1 MSQTGSPTGLV
12 FEISEKTGYFTV
24 MNLTYIDLLVSAVL
38 ATIMFGVG
46 LSINFNDLRQIYRSP
61 KAFILGLASQM
72 ILLPLI
78 VFLIIG
84 FTDLPPTIKV
94 GFIILAACPG
104 GTTSGFVTVLFRG
117 NVALSVSLIAV
128 NSLLTL
134 ATIPL
139 LVNLALTFFT
149 GKHSPFD
156 LPLMASFLQI
166 FFITLL
172 PAISGVML
180 RYFRGK
186 IADKIQKPVR
196 TVMIILFAG
205 VYTIIAF
212 AKESSGGS
220 GITMD
225 DLWQILPYAVLINF
239 AGFAAGMA
247 MGMFG
252 KTGLRTSWTIGVE
265 VALQNTT
272 LALLVAGTLIQS
284 NEMVKPALV
293 YALFSFWTALIYGAG
308 VKKYNKAKL
317 FGEFRG

>member
-1 MSQTGSPTGLV
+1 
-12 FEISEKTGYFTV
+12 
-24 MNLTYIDLLVSAVL
+24 MNLTYIDILVSAVL

-61 KAFILGLASQM
+61 KALILGLVSQM
-72 ILLPLI
+72 IILPLI
-78 VFLIIG
+78 AFLTVA
-84 FTDLPPTIKV
+84 FTDLPATVKV

-139 LVNLALTFFT
+139 LVNLALTVFT
-149 GKHSPFD
+149 GRHSAFE
-156 LPLMASFLQI
+156 LPLVASFLQI

-172 PAISGVML
+172 PAMTGVLL
-180 RYFRGK
+180 RYFKGN

-205 VYTIIAF
+205 VYMIIAF
-212 AKESSGGS
+212 AKESNGGS
-220 GITMD
+220 GITGA
-225 DLWQILPYAVLINF
+225 DLWSILPYAVLINL

-293 YALFSFWTALIYGAG
+293 YALFSFWTALLYGLV

>member
-1 MSQTGSPTGLV
+1 
-12 FEISEKTGYFTV
+12 
-24 MNLTYIDLLVSAVL
+24 MNLTYIDFLVSAVL

-46 LSINFNDLRQIYRSP
+46 LSINFSDLQKIYRTP
-61 KAFILGLASQM
+61 KAFVLGLASQM
-72 ILLPLI
+72 LLLPLI

-117 NVALSVSLIAV
+117 NVALSVSLIAI

-139 LVNLALTFFT
+139 LVNLALTVFM
-149 GKHSPFD
+149 GKHSPFE
-156 LPLMASFLQI
+156 LPLVASFLQI

-172 PAISGVML
+172 PAITGVLL
-180 RYFRGK
+180 RYFHEK
-186 IADKIQKPVR
+186 VADRIQKPVR

-212 AKESSGGS
+212 ADESSGGS
-220 GITMD
+220 GITRS
-225 DLWQILPYAVLINF
+225 DLWRILPFAVLINF
-239 AGFAAGMA
+239 AGFAAGMV

-252 KTGLRTSWTIGVE
+252 KTSLRTSWTIGIE

-293 YALFSFWTALIYGAG
+293 YALFSFWTALIYGILI
-308 VKKYNKAKL
+308 KKTDRSKL
-317 FGEFRG
+317 FGEFREVHDNQSD

>member
-1 MSQTGSPTGLV
+1 MSAL
-12 FEISEKTGYFTV
+12 
-24 MNLTYIDLLVSAVL
+24 NLTYIDYLVSAVL

-46 LSINFNDLRQIYRSP
+46 LSINFDDLRLIYRSP
-61 KAFILGLASQM
+61 KAFILGLVSQM

-78 VFLIIG
+78 TFAIIG
-84 FTDLPPTIKV
+84 FTNLPPVIKV

-117 NVALSVSLIAV
+117 NVALSVSLLVV
-128 NSLLTL
+128 NSLITL

-149 GKHSPFD
+149 GRHSQFE
-156 LPLMASFLQI
+156 LPLVQTFLQI

-172 PAISGVML
+172 PAFTGVII
-180 RYFRGK
+180 RYYRAK
-186 IADKIQKPVR
+186 IADRIQSPVR

-205 VYTIIAF
+205 VYILIAF
-212 AKESSGGS
+212 ADEKQGGS
-220 GITMD
+220 GITLS
-225 DLWQILPYAVLINF
+225 DLWSILPYAVLVNF

-247 MGMFG
+247 MGLFG
-252 KTGLRTSWTIGVE
+252 KSGIRTSWTIGVE

-272 LALLVAGTLIQS
+272 LALMVAGTLIQS

-293 YALFSFWTALIYGAG
+293 YALFSFWTALLYGIV
-308 VKKYNKAKL
+308 VKWYNKSKL
-317 FGEFRG
+317 FGEFN

>member
-1 MSQTGSPTGLV
+1 
-12 FEISEKTGYFTV
+12 
-24 MNLTYIDLLVSAVL
+24 MNLTYIDFLVSAVL

-46 LSINFNDLRQIYRSP
+46 LSINLSDLQKIYRSP
-61 KAFILGLASQM
+61 KAFILGLVSQM

-84 FTDLPPTIKV
+84 FTDLHPTLKV

-117 NVALSVSLIAV
+117 NVALSVSLIAI

-139 LVNLALTFFT
+139 LVNLALTVFM
-149 GKHSPFD
+149 GKHSPFE
-156 LPLMASFLQI
+156 LPLVASFLQI

-172 PAISGVML
+172 PAITGVLL
-180 RYFRGK
+180 RYFREK
-186 IADKIQKPVR
+186 IADRIQKPVR

-205 VYTIIAF
+205 VYIIIAF

-220 GITMD
+220 GITTEE
-225 DLWQILPYAVLINF
+225 LWKILPYAVLINF

-247 MGMFG
+247 MGLSG
-252 KTGLRTSWTIGVE
+252 KSGLRTSWTIGVE

-293 YALFSFWTALIYGAG
+293 YALFSFWTALLYGVV
-308 VKKYNKAKL
+308 VKWYDGSKL
-317 FGEFRG
+317 FGEFRK